1 MLEQE
6 IKNNVAN
13 ALHEDVGAGDITAG
27 LVPQNVEA
35 NASIVCRQ
43 QAVIC
48 GQAWVNECFQQIN
61 ASISIDWLVN
71 EGDTVDANTVVCII
85 KGPAHSLLTAERTA
99 LNFLQTLSAT
109 ATVTRQ
115 YVDAITGTS
124 AKILDTRKTIPGLRL
139 AQKYAVR
146 CGGGHNHRIGLFDA
160 ILIKENHIHAAG
172 SIEAALKQAA
182 ASTYGNNIK
191 IEVEVESLDELQQA
205 LTAGAHFV
213 LLDNFTE
220 DLLARA
226 VELNQG
232 RANLEASGNI
242 SLDTIRSIAETGVD
256 DISIGGLTKHVDAV
270 DFSMLFDLEQ

>member
-6 IKNNVAN
+6 IKNNVAT
-13 ALHEDVGAGDITAG
+13 ALLEDVGSGDITAG
-27 LVPQNVEA
+27 LVPQNAEA

-43 QAVIC
+43 RAVIC
-48 GQAWVNECFQQIN
+48 GQAWVNECFQQIDT
-61 ASISIDWLVN
+61 SICIDWLVN
-71 EGDTVDANTVVCII
+71 EGDSVDANTVVCNI

-115 YVDAITGTS
+115 YVDAITSTS

-139 AQKYAVR
+139 AQKYAVH

-160 ILIKENHIHAAG
+160 VLIKENHIHAAG
-172 SIEAALKQAA
+172 SIKAALKQAA

-205 LTAGAHFV
+205 LTAGARFV
-213 LLDNFTE
+213 LLDNFTV
-220 DLLARA
+220 DQLIQA
-226 VELNQG
+226 VKLNQG
-232 RANLEASGNI
+232 QANLEASGNI
-242 SLDTIRSIAETGVD
+242 TLDTIHSIARTGVN
-256 DISIGGLTKHVDAV
+256 DISIGGLTKHVDAI